1 MVDEQKPA
9 KKKDVSVRFPVAF
22 LKEVV
27 AMYPAATTVSEAIRM
42 SVQHDMNCCCEECSE
57 RSSDESD

>member
-1 MVDEQKPA
+1 
-9 KKKDVSVRFPVAF
+9 VSVRFPVAF